1 MLKLLP
7 VVRWIGTARIPGSQG
22 SHLSVML
29 LALDYPE
36 NETELFKYSKNNG
49 NLKIKEKLPTIT

>member
-7 VVRWIGTARIPGSQG
+7 VVRGNGTARIPGSQG
-22 SHLSVML
+22 SHPSVML

-36 NETELFKYSKNNG
+36 NETELFKYSKIIAT
-49 NLKIKEKLPTIT
+49 LK

>member
-7 VVRWIGTARIPGSQG
+7 VVRRIGTARIPGSQG

-29 LALDYPE
+29 LALDSPE
-36 NETELFKYSKNNG
+36 NETELFKYSK
-49 NLKIKEKLPTIT
+49 KMAT